1 MPIKGDGG
9 GEHWTRTKG
18 WRMPMMYVV
27 ENTGG
32 NLSRHRRLV
41 GAISSL
47 SFLSLSLYI
56 YILSFLSSQWK
67 KKIKIS
73 NIINPKTSKKNKERE
88 RKRETKN
95 TKNF

>member
-1 MPIKGDGG
+1 
-9 GEHWTRTKG
+9 
-18 WRMPMMYVV
+18 MMYVV

-47 SFLSLSLYI
+47 SFLSLSIYI
-56 YILSFLSSQWK
+56 YFLLPSIATK

-73 NIINPKTSKKNKERE
+73 NIIDPKISKKNEERGKERE
-88 RKRETKN
+88 TKIPRTFKLKQN
-95 TKNF
+95 QENPRNERAQ